1 MFLLIILFYFRA
13 SVWRGLSYSTEIIFH
28 PVFALSQA
36 IDIRLK
42 DIGSYFVSKNY
53 LYNQNQKLQ
62 AEVSFDDARMSNYDS
77 VVADNVSMKEI
88 LGRADPKAKLV
99 LSAIL
104 AKPNQSPYDTLLIDA
119 GGIAGIKTG
128 DTVFALGN
136 VPVGR
141 VGDVYPNSAKVI
153 LFSNP
158 GEQVEAIISSG
169 SSVKNPARNASGIA
183 DAGEISVQLVGRGGG
198 NFEMVVPQGMTLQ
211 QGDQVVL
218 PGINSYVLGIVQTVI
233 SDPRD
238 PFTKAI
244 LTSPINI
251 EEQKFVEV
259 EIPS

>member
-1 MFLLIILFYFRA
+1 MSYLLDKKNKRKKNFQIILGVFLLIILFYFRA

-153 LFSNP
+153 LFSNHRLNL
-158 GEQVEAIISSG
+158 VVCAAA
-169 SSVKNPARNASGIA
+169 VK
-183 DAGEISVQLVGRGGG
+183 
-198 NFEMVVPQGMTLQ
+198 
-211 QGDQVVL
+211 
-218 PGINSYVLGIVQTVI
+218 
-233 SDPRD
+233 
-238 PFTKAI
+238 
-244 LTSPINI
+244 
-251 EEQKFVEV
+251 
-259 EIPS
+259 